1 MRLRV
6 IDLLV
11 VGTLLRKQITWQR
24 PGGTDDEA
32 RDFAF
37 TRELK
42 ATEQRPQPNHEF
54 PVTKERQPQ
63 SWTPLSPKMRKISVC
78 YFLSDKS
85 EVEACGEGIYYPKP
99 HADQSRGA

>member
-1 MRLRV
+1 MAK
-6 IDLLV
+6 LV
-11 VGTLLRKQITWQR
+11 TLHS
-24 PGGTDDEA
+24 PE
-32 RDFAF
+32 
-37 TRELK
+37 K
-42 ATEQRPQPNHEF
+42 ATEQRPQPNREF

-85 EVEACGEGIYYPKP
+85 EVEAGGEGIYYPKP